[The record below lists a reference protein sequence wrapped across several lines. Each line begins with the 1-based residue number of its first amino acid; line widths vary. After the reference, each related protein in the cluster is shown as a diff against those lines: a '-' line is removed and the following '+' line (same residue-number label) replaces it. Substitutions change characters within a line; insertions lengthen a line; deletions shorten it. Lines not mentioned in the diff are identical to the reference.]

1 MGVQVGGILSFA
13 EQKGNKVGSGIA
25 PVCLGLCLS
34 TVSGTMGSIPNEML
48 VAIVRQTLRG

>member
-1 MGVQVGGILSFA
+1 MGVQVDGTLSFA

-25 PVCLGLCLS
+25 PVCL
-34 TVSGTMGSIPNEML
+34 SGTMGSIPNEML